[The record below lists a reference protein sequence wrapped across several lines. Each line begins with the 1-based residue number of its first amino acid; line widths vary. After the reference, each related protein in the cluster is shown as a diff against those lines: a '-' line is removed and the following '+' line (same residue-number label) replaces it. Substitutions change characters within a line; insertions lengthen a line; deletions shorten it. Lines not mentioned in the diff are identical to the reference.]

1 MSFLLNSINKTNEA
15 FGKIGSFDSDI
26 GMFTGFTAID
36 VLSSNIENIGELDVE
51 ILNGGLFD
59 YPYTELG
66 MSSVGKS
73 TFIIQKVAAA
83 VDNWYRFYGPV
94 SEAIFY
100 NVEMHTSSRRWQMV
114 TGWDDKMMAERVRF
128 ISKPMSIIEIYNDL
142 AVLAKHKLKY
152 RNELEVDTGI
162 RGIGGH
168 TIKVLP
174 TTYVII
180 DSIAAIRTKTELEF
194 NKDGEVKS
202 TDSVA
207 GTNNMDAMQIAKD
220 NTIFINEAKKLCSDA
235 NICILMINHL
245 VEVPVLDRYNPPK
258 PQLPGMKYNQKVKG
272 GNELLYQSFV
282 VYMLT
287 LKERLFNER
296 NKIYGDSVHG
306 IVAFMEWLKN
316 KNGPEGIRYP
326 MVFDTATGYKPEL
339 SDFEMLY
346 GEQQYG
352 LAGSPQAY
360 YLKILPEITFSRK
373 TLLDKCH
380 EEPILA
386 RAMSFTA
393 RAFLVE
399 KHINFN
405 NEKFDFD
412 QLMELPYEARIY
424 LILKH
429 SIDYPTYINHGWVVP
444 DEYFEIYRDFAMV
457 LEQEYYMSERLKQEA
472 IELMTMGFLDSEK
485 VFSLSGETFKIGN
498 TEYVLPDGEEYW

>member
-1 MSFLLNSINKTNEA
+1 M
-15 FGKIGSFDSDI
+15 
-26 GMFTGFTAID
+26 
-36 VLSSNIENIGELDVE
+36 
-51 ILNGGLFD
+51 
-59 YPYTELG
+59 
-66 MSSVGKS
+66 
-73 TFIIQKVAAA
+73 
-83 VDNWYRFYGPV
+83 
-94 SEAIFY
+94 
-100 NVEMHTSSRRWQMV
+100 

-306 IVAFMEWLKN
+306 IVAFMEWLKI
-316 KNGPEGIRYP
+316 K
-326 MVFDTATGYKPEL
+326 MVQKVFDIRWY
-339 SDFEMLY
+339 S
-346 GEQQYG
+346 
-352 LAGSPQAY
+352 
-360 YLKILPEITFSRK
+360 IR
-373 TLLDKCH
+373 LLD
-380 EEPILA
+380 
-386 RAMSFTA
+386 
-393 RAFLVE
+393 
-399 KHINFN
+399 INQN
-405 NEKFDFD
+405 
-412 QLMELPYEARIY
+412 
-424 LILKH
+424 
-429 SIDYPTYINHGWVVP
+429 
-444 DEYFEIYRDFAMV
+444 
-457 LEQEYYMSERLKQEA
+457 
-472 IELMTMGFLDSEK
+472 
-485 VFSLSGETFKIGN
+485 
-498 TEYVLPDGEEYW
+498 